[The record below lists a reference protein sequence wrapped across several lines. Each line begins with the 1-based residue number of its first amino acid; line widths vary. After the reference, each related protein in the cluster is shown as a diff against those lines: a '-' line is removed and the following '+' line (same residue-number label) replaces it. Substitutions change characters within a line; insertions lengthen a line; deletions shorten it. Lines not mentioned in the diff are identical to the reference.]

1 MDTLMFVAPVNMRV
15 YLAMGHT
22 DMRKA
27 INGLSVLVESSMQL
41 DPFSGNL
48 FVFTNRRRNILKILY
63 WHRNGFCLWQKR
75 LEKHRF
81 RWPDSYNNE
90 VVEMEGRE
98 LSWLLEGLD
107 TQDVR
112 AHDKLSYTALV

>member
-1 MDTLMFVAPVNMRV
+1 MFVAPVNMRV

-27 INGLSVLVESSMQL
+27 INGLSVLVESRMQL
-41 DPFSGNL
+41 DPFSGSL
-48 FVFTNRRRNILKILY
+48 FVFTNRRRNILKVLY

-81 RWPDSYNNE
+81 RWPDSIFGSAWNASAWPGFIVLIGTSFLFYYITGHTK
-90 VVEMEGRE
+90 VF
-98 LSWLLEGLD
+98 
-107 TQDVR
+107 
-112 AHDKLSYTALV
+112 